1 MLGLMPTKA
10 KVNMSLLE
18 IELIPRIAAREE
30 EYKFHT
36 NWSLKELMCRH
47 EHPCQI
53 LSRGHEEDVDMV

>member
-36 NWSLKELMCRH
+36 NSRQPVILCRH
-47 EHPCQI
+47 EHLCQI
-53 LSRGHEEDVDMV
+53 

>member
-36 NWSLKELMCRH
+36 NSHGWYVMCRH
-47 EHPCQI
+47 EHLCQI
-53 LSRGHEEDVDMV
+53 